1 MNKARRSEKS
11 RGRNIVGAPLKG
23 NIAQTQ
29 DQQLNK
35 LLLLHLCSDT
45 AVFRHSR
52 RTTKRLVL
60 C

>member
-35 LLLLHLCSDT
+35 LLLSHLCSDT
-45 AVFRHSR
+45 AVAPPSG
-52 RTTKRLVL
+52 
-60 C
+60 